1 MKCENF
7 CNANCA
13 FYCPNAEIEAFED
26 RFDIP
31 ASDAGYSRIECK
43 DCQYN
48 DKYCDCDD
56 CYLKGE
62 KECPLTKEAHH
73 ENDP

>member
-13 FYCPNAEIEAFED
+13 FYCPNAEMEAFED

-31 ASDAGYSRIECK
+31 ASDAGYHRIKCK

-48 DKYCDCDD
+48 DKYCTCDD
-56 CYLKGE
+56 CYLKGG
-62 KECPLTKEAHH
+62 KECPETEKQH
-73 ENDP
+73 ENTA